1 MPLSVKGYY
10 TTYLEDNLPFFNR
23 IDALIEIIKAMFYE
37 QLQVLSIGYNITY
50 VSGQV
55 EDPSILTLLLT
66 RVASSLP
73 SSEYPDNTKY
83 TA

>member
-1 MPLSVKGYY
+1 MPLSVKVYY

-23 IDALIEIIKAMFYE
+23 IDALIEIIKVMFYE
-37 QLQVLSIGYNITY
+37 HTY

-73 SSEYPDNTKY
+73 SSEYPENTKY

>member
-1 MPLSVKGYY
+1 
-10 TTYLEDNLPFFNR
+10 
-23 IDALIEIIKAMFYE
+23 MFYE

-66 RVASSLP
+66 REASSLP